1 MLKSM
6 NLLFPQ
12 LTESDVYAPRI
23 NTIFYM
29 QTLSIID
36 SMNVELKSLTQIQLF
51 LIALAVTELATLAD
65 YLRSHL

>member
-1 MLKSM
+1 M